1 MWYSLAIAPR
11 DGAVAFMF
19 KKVAEIDIVW
29 KPKNAW
35 LFTPTEERDNQLSYG
50 LKTYSDPSRFLHKD
64 IAEWNIRWT
73 RNSWSTSG
81 SWTSPRTRR
90 MEHQSLAWRG
100 GRFLRCWS
108 MVYPSGVKCN
118 PQSLLKK
125 CARTWWSSW
134 PFAQTRL
141 LIVSYQPH
149 QRTTNK
155 IQNKTSGENATAGT
169 PPEQAPEEAA
179 GQQYYRLEDTFKW
192 RPILERISLKGGT
205 PLITWCVE
213 KCLPFSRVKWNPP
226 IFGWKNDPEMVLL
239 LAFRSDRSSYRLVS
253 SSSECMNENT
263 RWECSSR
270 GRARE
275 PCGGGRRT
283 DNIKKVE
290 DRFKCNHSRFEDA
303 AR

>member
-1 MWYSLAIAPR
+1 MKHQVKTQQLEHQRQLNQSPNKK
-11 DGAVAFMF
+11 DGASVISL
-19 KKVAEIDIVW
+19 KAE
-29 KPKNAW
+29 
-35 LFTPTEERDNQLSYG
+35 T
-50 LKTYSDPSRFLHKD
+50 
-64 IAEWNIRWT
+64 
-73 RNSWSTSG
+73 
-81 SWTSPRTRR
+81 
-90 MEHQSLAWRG
+90 
-100 GRFLRCWS
+100 FLRCWS
-108 MVYPSGVKCN
+108 MVYPSGVKFN

-213 KCLPFSRVKWNPP
+213 KCLPFSCEMEPPNFFEKMTRRWCSCWPFAQTGLLIVLCQAHQNAWMKTQGESAPAVAVPVNPV
-226 IFGWKNDPEMVLL
+226 E
-239 LAFRSDRSSYRLVS
+239 
-253 SSSECMNENT
+253 EE
-263 RWECSSR
+263 
-270 GRARE
+270 
-275 PCGGGRRT
+275 GGRTILKSWRQL
-283 DNIKKVE
+283 
-290 DRFKCNHSRFEDA
+290 
-303 AR
+303 